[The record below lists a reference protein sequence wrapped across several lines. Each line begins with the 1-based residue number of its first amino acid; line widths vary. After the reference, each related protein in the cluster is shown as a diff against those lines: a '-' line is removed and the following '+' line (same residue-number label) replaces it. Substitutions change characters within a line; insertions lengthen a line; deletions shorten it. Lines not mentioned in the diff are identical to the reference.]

1 MDVNF
6 MDGAELFTML
16 FGSDRF
22 AHLIGELMI
31 TMAARIGDDISADKV
46 GTFYTNG

>member
-1 MDVNF
+1 